1 MDATLGGFVLVG
13 GGTLALALVTDSARD
28 IGAWLRHALVRPLP
42 GEAGRRARAFWEAA
56 SRNAI
61 LLGALGATFGLAAFL
76 ASGEGSLPVVERL
89 GEQVFGPPVLGLVLA
104 ALCALPASRRAA
116 PGALASASDGGL
128 VPRAGGRWLRVETGI
143 GCVLLL
149 ALFVRS
155 FPVPGGRPG
164 LRPVDLLLHAPA
176 WLAVAAGTVAI
187 ALYLGELGRGRSVTV
202 GLAVAGG
209 GGALLGLLQAFHG
222 FAIARIETVAG
233 GLVFALSAGVATL
246 VGLGA
251 VGFPLEDRSVAQGEG
266 ERSRLVGYGIPLGV
280 VLLVAIAWLMVSTPM
295 KMRP

>member
-1 MDATLGGFVLVG
+1 MNATLAGLVLVG
-13 GGTLALALVTDSARD
+13 GGTLALALVTHSARD
-28 IGAWLRHALVRPLP
+28 LGAWLRHALVGPLP

-56 SRNAI
+56 SRSAI
-61 LLGALGATFGLAAFL
+61 LLGALGATFGFAAFL

-116 PGALASASDGGL
+116 PAASASEGDL
-128 VPRAGGRWLRVETGI
+128 APRAGGRWLRVETGI
-143 GCVLLL
+143 GYALFL
-149 ALFVRS
+149 ALLVSS

-176 WLAVAAGTVAI
+176 WLAVAAGAVAI
-187 ALYLGELGRGRSVTV
+187 TLYLGDVRRGRSVTL

-251 VGFPLEDRSVAQGEG
+251 VAFPLEDRAVAEGEG
-266 ERSRLVGYGIPLGV
+266 QRSRLVGYGISLGV
-280 VLLVAIAWLMVSTPM
+280 VLLVAVAWLMVSTPM
-295 KMRP
+295 KIRP